1 MIDTFSEHR
10 AHLFG
15 IAYRMLGSVAEAED
29 MVQETWLRWQKQG
42 GEAREPRAWLT
53 TAITRLCID
62 QLRLA
67 RRERE
72 EYFGVWLPEPLVSDF
87 GTSPSAEAALAGS
100 LGVAFL
106 LLLEELA
113 PVDRAVFLLRE
124 VFEHEYPEIAEIV
137 GRSEAACRQI
147 VSRAKAKLARRE
159 VREAADSPESE
170 RMVRQFL
177 EACETG
183 NLDTLL
189 AMLTEDAVLYSDGG
203 GVVRSAPKPIRS
215 ADHVARF
222 LIGVRRRMAKRHPGA
237 HDRDRLVRVNG
248 DLGVLTRRRDGVLMV
263 TSFAFEGGR
272 IRALY
277 LVSNPHKL
285 EAIDS
290 ELVGNLGKE

>member
-1 MIDTFSEHR
+1 MIDTFSGHR

-53 TAITRLCID
+53 TTITRLCID

-67 RRERE
+67 RRQRE
-72 EYFGVWLPEPLVSDF
+72 EYFGVWLPEPLVSES
-87 GTSPSAEAALAGS
+87 GTSPSADAALADS

-124 VFEHEYPEIAEIV
+124 VFEHEYMEIAEIV

-147 VSRAKAKLARRE
+147 VSRAKARLARRE
-159 VREAADSPESE
+159 VREGGDSGESE
-170 RMVRQFL
+170 QMVRQFL

-183 NLDTLL
+183 NLDALL
-189 AMLTEDAVLYSDGG
+189 AMLTEDAVLYTDGG
-203 GVVRSAPKPIRS
+203 GVVRSAPKPIHPP
-215 ADHVARF
+215 DHIARF
-222 LIGVRRRMAKRHPGA
+222 LIGVRRRMAKWHPDTP
-237 HDRDRLVRVNG
+237 DRDRLVRVNG
-248 DLGVLTRRRDGVLMV
+248 DPGVLTRRRDGVLAV
-263 TSFAFEGGR
+263 TAFAFEGGR

-277 LVSNPHKL
+277 IVSNPHKL
-285 EAIDS
+285 RALDP
-290 ELVGNLGKE
+290 ELLESLGAE